1 MKKFFIL
8 IFLISTNAKSAVISP
23 ESVENIYLNSIG
35 TAIEWKH
42 DIALNIFYKDEF
54 EQINDSINQE
64 LKLAD
69 IKDKMFFSHEI
80 FIDYFA
86 EDNAELAMQYGFG
99 FNFGYQKNKL
109 DFFTSIGFVT
119 CEFEYESGAEN
130 REYRRNGIY
139 YGLGSSYD
147 LNELIALRIQTKFY
161 EIEYDDPNGDKQ
173 KIRNQNLNLI
183 LAFNF

>member
-54 EQINDSINQE
+54 KQINDSINQE
-64 LKLAD
+64 LKLVD

-80 FIDYFA
+80 FIDYFH
-86 EDNAELAMQYGFG
+86 
-99 FNFGYQKNKL
+99 
-109 DFFTSIGFVT
+109 
-119 CEFEYESGAEN
+119 
-130 REYRRNGIY
+130 
-139 YGLGSSYD
+139 
-147 LNELIALRIQTKFY
+147 
-161 EIEYDDPNGDKQ
+161 
-173 KIRNQNLNLI
+173 
-183 LAFNF
+183 